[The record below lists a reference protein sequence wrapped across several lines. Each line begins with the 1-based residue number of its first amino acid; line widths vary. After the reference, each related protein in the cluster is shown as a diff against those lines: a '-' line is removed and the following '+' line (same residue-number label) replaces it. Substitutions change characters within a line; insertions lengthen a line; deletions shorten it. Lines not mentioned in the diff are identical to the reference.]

1 MNKRTVQE
9 LHFYKENDRR
19 TIPLLVILFIAVF
32 FISFAIGRYPVD
44 PLTLVKVL
52 LSRLFPVE
60 KTWNTQV
67 ETVVFNIRL
76 PRVLIGAFI
85 GAGLSLSG
93 LVYQGIFQN
102 PMVSPDVLGSTSG
115 AGFGSALALLW
126 GLGYIPIFSMSFIFG
141 LLAVFLVLLMS
152 RFVRGQKVLTLVLG
166 GIMISSLF
174 NAALSFVKL
183 VADTDDV
190 LPQITYYLIGSLT
203 STRTVDL
210 AACAIVVTV
219 SSVVLFLIR
228 WQLNVMTLS
237 DEEAVSLGV
246 DTKTI
251 RLIAIV
257 FATLMTAVCT
267 ASAGMIGWVGLVIP
281 HLVRMTNGCD
291 YRKTIPDPDRHPDK
305 FHRKPLL
312 SLPHH
317 QGGQAD
323 MRLDISGLTF
333 SYDGKR
339 KILDDISLSFHEGEF
354 VAILGRNG
362 AGKTTFFKN
371 LLGLLKCQE
380 GRMSIDGAELGGLSV
395 RERAKRL
402 AYIPQST
409 STVFSYSVLTSV
421 LMGTTNNIST
431 LSTPSEA
438 QYRRARLAMEKF
450 GIAALAGRTVDSL
463 SGGERQLVLC
473 ARAIAQQAD
482 VLIFDEPTSNLDWG
496 NQIRTLSTI
505 RGLVGEGYLALVSTH
520 NVEQALNYASR
531 LVLLDGG
538 RIVADGSP
546 GELASSSILG
556 EFYDLEVDISR
567 INGHYVCIPKGEGNV
582 VD

>member
-1 MNKRTVQE
+1 MYIGLDHATIPSVNKRTVQE
-9 LHFYKENDRR
+9 LHFYKEDDRR

-210 AACAIVVTV
+210 AASAIVVTV

-291 YRKTIPDPDRHPDK
+291 YRKTIPAT
-305 FHRKPLL
+305 LL
-312 SLPHH
+312 MGSSFLMMV
-317 QGGQAD
+317 D
-323 MRLDISGLTF
+323 TVSRTLTTSEIPIGILTSF
-333 SYDGKR
+333 IGSPFFLYLIIREGKR
-339 KILDDISLSFHEGEF
+339 
-354 VAILGRNG
+354 
-362 AGKTTFFKN
+362 T
-371 LLGLLKCQE
+371 
-380 GRMSIDGAELGGLSV
+380 
-395 RERAKRL
+395 
-402 AYIPQST
+402 
-409 STVFSYSVLTSV
+409 
-421 LMGTTNNIST
+421 
-431 LSTPSEA
+431 
-438 QYRRARLAMEKF
+438 
-450 GIAALAGRTVDSL
+450 
-463 SGGERQLVLC
+463 
-473 ARAIAQQAD
+473 
-482 VLIFDEPTSNLDWG
+482 
-496 NQIRTLSTI
+496 
-505 RGLVGEGYLALVSTH
+505 
-520 NVEQALNYASR
+520 
-531 LVLLDGG
+531 
-538 RIVADGSP
+538 
-546 GELASSSILG
+546 
-556 EFYDLEVDISR
+556 
-567 INGHYVCIPKGEGNV
+567 
-582 VD
+582 